1 MLIQF
6 NADRNLTVH
15 EDFNNKLSTHLKE
28 KLKRFTEH
36 ITRIEVH
43 LSDDNGSKQGPDDKK
58 CLLEAR
64 VEGRPPVAVSASGN
78 NYELAVDAAIIKL
91 KSALDTIFDKLKSY

>member
-6 NADRNLTVH
+6 NADKHLTIH
-15 EDFNNKLSTHLKE
+15 EDFNNKLSAHIKE
-28 KLKRFTEH
+28 KLSRFSEH

-64 VEGRPPVAVSASGN
+64 VEGRPPVVVSATGN
-78 NYELAVDAAIIKL
+78 NYEIAVDAAIVKIR
-91 KSALDTIFDKLKSY
+91 SSLDTIFDKLKNF

>member
-6 NADRNLTVH
+6 NADKNLTVH
-15 EDFNNKLSTHLKE
+15 EDFNDKLSTLLKD
-28 KLKRFTEH
+28 KLSRFSEH

-64 VEGRPPVAVSASGN
+64 VEGRPPVAVSATAK
-78 NYELAVDAAIIKL
+78 NYEVAVEAAISKL
-91 KSALDTIFDKLKSY
+91 RSSLDTIFDKLKIF

>member
-15 EDFNNKLSTHLKE
+15 EDFNNKLGAHLKD
-28 KLKRFTEH
+28 KLKRFTEQ

-78 NYELAVDAAIIKL
+78 NYELAVDAAVSKL

>member
-6 NADRNLTVH
+6 NADKNLTVH
-15 EDFNNKLSTHLKE
+15 EDFNNKLSVHLKD
-28 KLKRFTEH
+28 KLNRFSEH

-43 LSDDNGSKQGPDDKK
+43 LSDNNGSKQGPDDKK

-64 VEGRPPVAVSASGN
+64 VEGRPPVAVSATGN
-78 NYELAVDAAIIKL
+78 NYEIAVDAAISKL
-91 KSALDTIFDKLKSY
+91 RSSLDTIFDKLKSF

>member
-6 NADRNLTVH
+6 NADKNLTVH

-28 KLKRFTEH
+28 KLNRFSEQ
-36 ITRIEVH
+36 ITRLEVH
-43 LSDDNGSKQGPDDKK
+43 LSDDNGSKQGPNDKK

-64 VEGRPPVAVSASGN
+64 IEGRPPVAVSATGN
-78 NYELAVDAAIIKL
+78 NYELAVDAALSKL
-91 KSALDTIFDKLKSY
+91 KSSLDTIFDKLKSY

>member
-6 NADRNLTVH
+6 NADRNLTIH
-15 EDFNNKLSTHLKE
+15 EDFNNKLSAHLKE

-36 ITRIEVH
+36 ITRVEVH

-78 NYELAVDAAIIKL
+78 NYELAVDAAVNKL
-91 KSALDTIFDKLKSY
+91 KAALDTIFDKLRSY